1 MRSSDEIIEI
11 LNDCLTAEL
20 TAINQ
25 YFVDAKMC
33 ANWGFERKARHFHDE
48 SIGEMKHAD
57 TLIARILYF
66 EGVPNM
72 QRLGPVRV
80 GETVVE
86 KLNLALDLEKE
97 AIVRLNLGIGA
108 CVAEADNGTRHLL
121 ESVLVDEEEHADFLE
136 TQLELVRQLGDA
148 LYLTQQVED

>member
-1 MRSSDEIIEI
+1 VRSSDDIIEI

-33 ANWGFERKARHFHDE
+33 ANWGFDRMASHFHDE

-57 TLIARILYF
+57 ELIERILYF

-97 AIVRLNLGIGA
+97 AIVRLNLGIAA

-136 TQLELVRQLGDA
+136 TQLELIRQLGDA